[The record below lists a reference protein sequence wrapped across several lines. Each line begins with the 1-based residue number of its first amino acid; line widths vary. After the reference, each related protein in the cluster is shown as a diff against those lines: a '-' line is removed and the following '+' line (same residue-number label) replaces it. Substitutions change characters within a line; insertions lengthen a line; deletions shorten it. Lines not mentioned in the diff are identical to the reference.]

1 MLEELY
7 AGSIADAE
15 ARQELLSLARVEKLA
30 LSVTPALDA
39 LEVLAPANQV
49 KILAEVKR
57 ASPSRGDLSEIPD
70 PAVLADI
77 YASNGASAISVLT
90 EERKFK
96 GNLGD
101 LRAVR
106 AKVSVPLLRKDFI
119 ANEYQILEARAAG
132 ADIVLLIVA
141 GLKQKE
147 LLRLKHFTEE
157 LGMAAFIET
166 HDAGE
171 LDRALEAEGL
181 MVGINARDLSTFETD
196 RNLFG
201 KLAHLI
207 PNDVIK
213 VAESAVRTA
222 EDVVH
227 YRAAGADVVLVGEA
241 LVTNDP
247 AKMLKSFL
255 SGH

>member
-15 ARQELLSLARVEKLA
+15 GRQERVSLASIEKQALA
-30 LSVTPALDA
+30 AEPALDA
-39 LEVLAPANQV
+39 LRVLAPGNQV

-57 ASPSRGDLSEIPD
+57 SSPSRGDLSEIPD
-70 PAVLADI
+70 PAILADI
-77 YASNGASAISVLT
+77 YAISVLT

-96 GNLGD
+96 GSLDD

-141 GLKQKE
+141 GLMQRE
-147 LLRLKHFTEE
+147 LTRLKHFTEE
-157 LGMAAFIET
+157 LGMTAFIET

-171 LDRALEAEGL
+171 LDRALEAEGA

-207 PNDVIK
+207 PQGVIK

-222 EDVVH
+222 EDVIH

-241 LVTNDP
+241 LVINDP

-255 SGH
+255 NGH